1 MTSNMKPDVIRLTKI
16 HEWSIYILSAIV
28 FLSGMSW
35 LYFYYFVRI
44 EGEYG
49 LQIHPLQHT
58 SLVVHGTSALF
69 LLIGLGT
76 VIPIHVV
83 KSWKIKRNRKS
94 GGLFLALFSLL
105 IVTGIGLYYLGGE
118 SIRNVT
124 SVLHWVVG
132 ISFPLV
138 LAAHIYFGKK
148 KHDKG

>member
-1 MTSNMKPDVIRLTKI
+1 MTSNMKPEVIRLTKI

-28 FLSGMSW
+28 FLSGMLW

-94 GGLFLALFSLL
+94 GGFFLALFALL

-118 SIRNVT
+118 FIRNVT
-124 SVLHWVVG
+124 SILHWVVG

-138 LAAHIYFGKK
+138 LAAHIYLGKK
-148 KHDKG
+148 KNG

>member
-1 MTSNMKPDVIRLTKI
+1 MKPDAIRLTKI
-16 HEWSIYILSAIV
+16 HEWSIYTLSAIV

-94 GGLFLALFSLL
+94 GGFFLALFALL

-118 SIRNVT
+118 FIRNVT
-124 SVLHWVVG
+124 SILHWVVG
-132 ISFPLV
+132 ISFPLF